1 MAGAFLFVGACNE
14 KGSGAKDELRNA
26 LQSVEKALGTIELEV
41 KSGSCTDLARL
52 IQMRKE
58 LTAELEKDS
67 IKEIRVTWV

>member
-1 MAGAFLFVGACNE
+1 MK
-14 KGSGAKDELRNA
+14 KGSGNREQLRSA
-26 LQSVEKALGTIELEV
+26 LQSVERALAKIEIEV

-67 IKEIRVTWV
+67 IKEIKVTWVEPDLESVVER

>member
-1 MAGAFLFVGACNE
+1 MK
-14 KGSGAKDELRNA
+14 KGSGNREELRSA
-26 LQSVEKALGTIELEV
+26 LHSVEKALATIEIEV

-67 IKEIRVTWV
+67 IKEIKVTWVEPDLESVVER

>member
-1 MAGAFLFVGACNE
+1 MK
-14 KGSGAKDELRNA
+14 KGSGTKEELRNA
-26 LQSVEKALGTIELEV
+26 LQSVEKALGAIELEV

-67 IKEIRVTWV
+67 IKEIRVTWVEPDLESVTER

>member
-1 MAGAFLFVGACNE
+1 M
-14 KGSGAKDELRNA
+14 KKRSGTKEELRNA
-26 LQSVEKALGTIELEV
+26 LMSVEKALGTIELEV

-67 IKEIRVTWV
+67 IKEIRVTWVEPDLESVSEK